1 LQPNID
7 ELIKQNGSSDDVP
20 QGLIRDLYRVFE
32 KHDIDDDKRIMCL
45 WMSKRG
51 QLNTAMRS
59 RAREPELAERL
70 TEWLEEL

>member
-32 KHDIDDDKRIMCL
+32 KHNIDDKRMICL
-45 WMSKRG
+45 WIPKRG